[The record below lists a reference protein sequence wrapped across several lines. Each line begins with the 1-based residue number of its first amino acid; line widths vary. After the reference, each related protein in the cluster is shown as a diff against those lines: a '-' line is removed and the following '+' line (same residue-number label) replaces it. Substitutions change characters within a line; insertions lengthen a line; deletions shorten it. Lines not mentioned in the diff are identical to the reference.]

1 MGGGCGECA
10 ASVCRQVL
18 MRGAGHRWETG
29 RLEAS
34 GIAGGSP
41 VILSCLLSYCAH
53 TPHPASP
60 SGVARGTQPLPCP
73 GSWCRTCSLPGQ
85 TDVSSPH
92 SGQRLLAHFL
102 SPPAPPRTQ
111 TFLSPGQTDCSLPQ
125 DGPLAD
131 LPFLCL
137 ASCFL
142 LHYVQFVS
150 AGLME

>member
-1 MGGGCGECA
+1 MCCQCLQAGADAGGGAPVGD
-10 ASVCRQVL
+10 RK
-18 MRGAGHRWETG
+18 
-29 RLEAS
+29 
-34 GIAGGSP
+34 AGGLWDCRGLPCHSF
-41 VILSCLLSYCAH
+41 LSAFLLCTH
-53 TPHPASP
+53 TTHRFSFWG
-60 SGVARGTQPLPCP
+60 STGTQPLPCP